1 MAPVTVIELIPR
13 FIDYLDV
20 VKGLS
25 EKSVKNYGRFITPFS
40 KWLKDNNHSSLL
52 PDQLT
57 DDLVYQ
63 YRVCLSR
70 AAGAQGRGL
79 KKTTQNCY
87 LIALRALL
95 AYFAQQHLVSLPVER
110 VALSRQSRT
119 RQVKFLDLEKVK
131 KLLAI
136 PDLNTERGLR
146 DRAILEVLFSTGM
159 RVGELVGLNRDVLPS
174 SLAPGADRELAI
186 VGKGGVAR
194 TVYLSPR
201 ACEWVG
207 RYLQRRTDRDGAL
220 FINYSRASRADRRLT
235 IRSIETSVKSYAR
248 RAGIDLR
255 TTPHTLRHS
264 YATDLLSQG
273 VDLRTIQEFLGHQNI
288 LTTQVYTHVT
298 NRKLRDVHRKFHSL
312 RDDR

>member
-1 MAPVTVIELIPR
+1 MVESTIIDYIPR

-25 EKSVKNYGRFITPFS
+25 EKSVKNYGQFLTPFS
-40 KWLKDNNHSSLL
+40 SWLRANGHAALL
-52 PDQLT
+52 PDQIT
-57 DDLVYQ
+57 DELVYQ
-63 YRVCLSR
+63 YRVHLSR
-70 AAGAQGRGL
+70 AAGAQGQGL
-79 KKTTQNCY
+79 KKSTQNYY

-110 VALSRQSRT
+110 VTLSRQSRT
-119 RQVKFLDLEKVK
+119 RQVKFLDLEKIK
-131 KLLAI
+131 KLLEM
-136 PDLNTERGLR
+136 PDVKTERGLR
-146 DRAILEVLFSTGM
+146 DRAVLEVLFSTGM

-174 SLAPGADRELAI
+174 SHAPGADRELAI

-201 ACEWVG
+201 SCEWVG
-207 RYLQRRTDRDGAL
+207 RYLQRRTDHDPAL
-220 FINYSRASRADRRLT
+220 FINYSRASRGDRRLT

-273 VDLRTIQEFLGHQNI
+273 VDLRTIQEFLGHRNI
-288 LTTQVYTHVT
+288 LTTQIYTHVT

-312 RDDR
+312 RNDQ

>member
-1 MAPVTVIELIPR
+1 MAASTVIDHIPR

-25 EKSVKNYGRFITPFS
+25 EKSVLNYRRFLVPFRS
-40 KWLKDNNHSSLL
+40 WLEANGHAALRPGD
-52 PDQLT
+52 LT
-57 DDLVYQ
+57 DELVYQ
-63 YRVCLSR
+63 YRVSLAR
-70 AAGAQGRGL
+70 TEGTHDRGL
-79 KKTTQNCY
+79 TKSTQNYY

-95 AYFAQQHLVSLPVER
+95 AYFAQQHIPSLPVER
-110 VALSRQSRT
+110 VTLARQART
-119 RQVKFLDLEKVK
+119 RQVKFLDLEKIK
-131 KLLAI
+131 KLLAM
-136 PDLNTERGLR
+136 PELKTERGLR

-159 RVGELVGLNRDVLPS
+159 RVGELVGLNRDALPAS
-174 SLAPGADRELAI
+174 HPAGADRELAI

-201 ACEWVG
+201 ACEWLQ
-207 RYLQRRTDRDGAL
+207 RYLQRRTDHDAAL
-220 FINYSRASRADRRLT
+220 FINYSRASRGERRLT

-255 TTPHTLRHS
+255 TSPHTLRHS